1 MTALEEIRSEIEELK
16 KYRKILCM
24 LEKEE
29 TISDKKNQQE
39 KKDRPKVKKLEVKKN
54 EHI

>member
-16 KYRKILCM
+16 KYIELLCM

-29 TISDKKNQQE
+29 TKSEGQNQQID
-39 KKDRPKVKKLEVKKN
+39 KPKVKKLEVKKN
-54 EHI
+54 EHS